1 MGMEAQDS
9 LAGRTIPIISSSSTN
24 TPIIKTSAASP
35 RGDPMD
41 ISTPTTDKRPHG
53 NGIDSSDRYN
63 NSSSGEYSTGSA
75 HSHTPTSS
83 STSMPAPAPV
93 AAAAALHQPKIVQT
107 AFIHKLY
114 KYAQSRN
121 LLGGGSA
128 QRMY

>member
-1 MGMEAQDS
+1 MGMDAQDA

-53 NGIDSSDRYN
+53 NGLDPSDRYN
-63 NSSSGEYSTGSA
+63 NGSSGEYSTGPA
-75 HSHTPTSS
+75 HPHTPSAS

-114 KYAQSRN
+114 KYAQSRDVP
-121 LLGGGSA
+121 GGGPA
-128 QRMY
+128 QRIY